1 MMGEYEISQKYTLED
16 LRQTAAREYRQEP
29 TGNWIL
35 NRNGTRKQETIGKEY
50 IPTRRG
56 KLDKDEWCRLMEEAI
71 REEDKNTLLFQ
82 IETHCRLHCAWL
94 HTDQDVHEYAMSCLS
109 SGAYK
114 HWKDCKEV
122 MNEQM

>member
-1 MMGEYEISQKYTLED
+1 M
-16 LRQTAAREYRQEP
+16 
-29 TGNWIL
+29 
-35 NRNGTRKQETIGKEY
+35 ETVGKEY
-50 IPTRRG
+50 IPTRIG
-56 KLDKDEWCRLMEEAI
+56 KIEKSKWFRLMEEAI
-71 REEDKNTLLFQ
+71 REAGLNTLLFQ

-114 HWKDCKEV
+114 HWKDFKEV

>member
-1 MMGEYEISQKYTLED
+1 MNYTIEDLKQTGAMEFRTVPTGEYI
-16 LRQTAAREYRQEP
+16 TA
-29 TGNWIL
+29 GNG
-35 NRNGTRKQETIGKEY
+35 RRKMVTVGKEY
-50 IPTRRG
+50 VPTRCG

-114 HWKDCKEV
+114 HWKDFKEV

>member
-1 MMGEYEISQKYTLED
+1 MGEYEISQKYTLED
-16 LRQTAAREYRQEP
+16 LRQTAANEFRVSS
-29 TGNWIL
+29 TGNWVIGK
-35 NRNGTRKQETIGKEY
+35 NGKRKMETVGKEY
-50 IPTRRG
+50 IPTRIG
-56 KLDKDEWCRLMEEAI
+56 KIEKRKWFRLMEEAI
-71 REEDKNTLLFQ
+71 REAGLNTLLFQ

-114 HWKDCKEV
+114 HWKDFKGV